1 MKYKLSKAIKT
12 ATIEH
17 VQDGTDDGVVTINGV
32 PALFK
37 RRVDA
42 SHIEIYLTAVILTT
56 IEGKS
61 TGMTDVY
68 FNTKNDTLTADK
80 TKGVHV
86 GSGYVFTNGKAV
98 VFWGNHEQS

>member
-1 MKYKLSKAIKT
+1 MKYKLSKAFKT

-17 VQDGTDDGVVTINGV
+17 IQDGIDDSVVMINGV

-42 SHIEIYLTAVILTT
+42 SHIEIYLTAAILTT

-68 FNTKNDTLTADK
+68 FNTQNDSLTADK
-80 TKGVHV
+80 TEGVHV
-86 GSGYVFTNGKAV
+86 GRGYIFTNGKAV
-98 VFWGNHEQS
+98 VFWGDHEQS